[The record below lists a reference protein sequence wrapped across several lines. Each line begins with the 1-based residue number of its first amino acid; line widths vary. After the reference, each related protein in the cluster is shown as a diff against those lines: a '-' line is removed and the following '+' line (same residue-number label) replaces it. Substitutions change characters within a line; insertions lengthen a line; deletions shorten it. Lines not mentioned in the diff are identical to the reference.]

1 MFNKLMKKMLASQMK
16 NLPKEQQEAILSAFE
31 KDPDFFKQMAAEI
44 KKEIKSGKDQQTASM
59 LVMMKHKD
67 KFRKLMSE

>member
-1 MFNKLMKKMLASQMK
+1 MRKMLASQMK

-31 KDPDFFKQMAAEI
+31 KDPAFFKQLAAEI
-44 KKEIKSGKDQQTASM
+44 KQEVKSGKDQQTASM

-67 KFRKLMSE
+67 KLRKLMGQ